1 MTSPTRTEREQW
13 GTILELSTRM
23 LEQAEIRDWDSLTGL
38 MDARDKLLKLYFT
51 QSDSVARN
59 EELREQIAMIQDND
73 RLIVELTKTNRELLA
88 DELIK
93 LQKAKQ
99 TVNAYQLQMQ
109 RLEIQ

>member
-1 MTSPTRTEREQW
+1 MTSPTRAEREQW
-13 GTILELSTRM
+13 GTILDLSTRM
-23 LEQAEIRDWDSLTGL
+23 LELAEIRDWDSLSGL
-38 MDARDKLLKLYFT
+38 MEARDKLLKLYFT

-59 EELREQIAMIQDND
+59 DELREQIGMIQDND
-73 RLIVELTKTNRELLA
+73 RLIVELTKSNRELLA

-109 RLEIQ
+109 RLQTE

>member
-13 GTILELSTRM
+13 GTILDLSTRM
-23 LEQAEIRDWDSLTGL
+23 LEQAEIRDWNSLQGL

-59 EELREQIAMIQDND
+59 EELREQIEMIQHND
-73 RLIVELTKTNRELLA
+73 RLIVGLTKQNRELLA

-99 TVNAYQLQMQ
+99 TVNAYQSQMQ
-109 RLEIQ
+109 RLQSE

>member
-1 MTSPTRTEREQW
+1 MTSPTRVEREQW

-23 LEQAEIRDWDSLTGL
+23 LEQAEIRDWDSLSAL

-59 EELREQIAMIQDND
+59 EQLREQIGMLQDND

-109 RLEIQ
+109 RLQTE

>member
-1 MTSPTRTEREQW
+1 MTTPTRTEREQW

-23 LEQAEIRDWDSLTGL
+23 LEHAETRDWESLTDL
-38 MDARDKLLKLYFT
+38 MNARDKLIKLYFT

-59 EELREQIAMIQDND
+59 EELQEQIAMIQDND
-73 RLIVELTKTNRELLA
+73 RLIVELTKQNRELLA

-109 RLEIQ
+109 RLQID

>member
-1 MTSPTRTEREQW
+1 MTAPTRTEREQW

-23 LEQAEIRDWDSLTGL
+23 LEQAEIRDWDSLTAL

-109 RLEIQ
+109 RLESQ

>member
-23 LEQAEIRDWDSLTGL
+23 LEHAEIRDWESLKGL

-59 EELREQIAMIQDND
+59 EDMRDQIAMIQDND
-73 RLIVELTKTNRELLA
+73 RLIVELTKSNRELLA

-109 RLEIQ
+109 RLQID

>member
-23 LEQAEIRDWDSLTGL
+23 LEQAEIRDWDSLNGL

-73 RLIVELTKTNRELLA
+73 RLIVELTKSNRELLA

-109 RLEIQ
+109 RLQID

>member
-1 MTSPTRTEREQW
+1 MTAPTRAEREQW
-13 GTILELSTRM
+13 GTILDLSTRM
-23 LEQAEIRDWDSLTGL
+23 LEQAEIRDWDSLSAL

-51 QSDSVARN
+51 QRDSVARN
-59 EELREQIAMIQDND
+59 EELREQIGMIQDND

-109 RLEIQ
+109 RLVTE

>member
-1 MTSPTRTEREQW
+1 MSQISRTEREQW

-23 LEQAEIRDWDSLTGL
+23 LEHAETRDWDSLNGL
-38 MDARDKLLKLYFT
+38 MGARDKLLKLYFT
-51 QSDSVARN
+51 QRDSVARN

-73 RLIVELTKTNRELLA
+73 RLIVELTKQNRELLA

-109 RLEIQ
+109 RLQAE

>member
-1 MTSPTRTEREQW
+1 MTAPTRTEREQW

-23 LEQAEIRDWDSLTGL
+23 LEQAEIRDWDSLTAL